1 MVLKQ
6 NLADDLNRFESIYLL
21 KQIYES
27 QFHEFPAFPEFASL
41 SFRGVRWRWQ
51 VWQRNTSSLAMLL
64 ASPTT
69 NNRSASSK
77 GSLVAQQMKI
87 NETRVPG
94 LSWYV
99 TIQIPTLK
107 SQGGRS
113 GEHQRHDSDLWDA
126 QPCSHDPFC
135 THVETCLCVSCHFA
149 QLLVWQWQSMVF
161 VAFLFRSTCVNAVS
175 LHCFAVRF
183 AKQWI
188 KIFRC

>member
-1 MVLKQ
+1 MLVRKMVLKQ

-94 LSWYV
+94 LS
-99 TIQIPTLK
+99 
-107 SQGGRS
+107 
-113 GEHQRHDSDLWDA
+113 
-126 QPCSHDPFC
+126 
-135 THVETCLCVSCHFA
+135 
-149 QLLVWQWQSMVF
+149 
-161 VAFLFRSTCVNAVS
+161 
-175 LHCFAVRF
+175 
-183 AKQWI
+183 
-188 KIFRC
+188 